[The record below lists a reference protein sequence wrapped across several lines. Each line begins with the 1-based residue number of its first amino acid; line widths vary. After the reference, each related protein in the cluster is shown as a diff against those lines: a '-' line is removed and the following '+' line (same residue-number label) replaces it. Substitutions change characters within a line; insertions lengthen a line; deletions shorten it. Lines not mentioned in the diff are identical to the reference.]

1 MRAAPFESRRHPDH
15 PNGAIRQPSSEGP
28 MGSLIRAFQQAVQDK
43 VFPGAVVLVRYRG
56 AVVLHEAVGAR
67 GGAPADQP
75 VHHASVYDLAS
86 LTKPL
91 ATATAVLCLVQD
103 GQLQVNQS
111 VQHWADELRGSP
123 FAAVTL
129 QQLLSHSAGLPA
141 WRPYYEWLAPA
152 GAPPRNN
159 EERLHRV
166 CALLQAVARE
176 SVEYQ
181 PGSRSLYSDVGFML
195 LGAIVERCAG
205 MSLAAYCRQK
215 IYEPA
220 GVSSLGFVG
229 CDEADTSWATGSAVV
244 PTEWD
249 AWRNRLL
256 CGDVHDENAAALGGI
271 AGHAGLFGTAHA
283 VSQLSAVWLQAVH
296 GRGGLLNADLAQR
309 FTQRQHAIPES
320 SWGLGWD
327 TPSGLSSSGTRFS
340 SRAFGHLGFTGTSLW
355 IDPACELEVI
365 ILSNRVHP
373 TRTNQTIAAFRPH
386 IHDLIYREYVERD
399 ASGE

>member
-1 MRAAPFESRRHPDH
+1 
-15 PNGAIRQPSSEGP
+15 

-56 AVVLHEAVGAR
+56 AVVLHEAVGTR
-67 GGAPADQP
+67 GGPPDDQP

-152 GAPPRNN
+152 GAPPRND

-166 CALLQAVARE
+166 RALLQAVARE

-205 MSLAAYCRQK
+205 MSLAAYCRRK

-220 GVSSLGFVG
+220 GVSSLGFLG
-229 CDEADTSWATGSAVV
+229 CGDADMAWATGSAVV

-249 AWRNRLL
+249 VRRNRLL

-283 VSQLSAVWLQAVH
+283 VSRLSAVWLQAVH
-296 GRGGLLNADLAQR
+296 GRDGLLNAELAQH
-309 FTQRQHAIPES
+309 FTQRQHTISGS

-327 TPSGLSSSGTRFS
+327 TPSVPSSSGTRLS
-340 SRAFGHLGFTGTSLW
+340 SRAFGHVGYTGTSLW

-373 TRTNQTIAAFRPH
+373 TRKNKAIAAFRPR
-386 IHDLIYREYVERD
+386 IHDLIYQECVGRGLV
-399 ASGE
+399 GG